1 MEDSDPLSSNG
12 DGVVECNLFFD
23 IQTESSKSRSTKTRQ
38 TCSIPIHQPFYPA
51 SEAVRVDMDGFVWGH
66 LSLQMQCSDDRSHLV
81 YRASLAGAYLT
92 LILPRKQKN
101 QGRDSGEE
109 RHAKKQV
116 TKFSLLRFAAL
127 LDDILG
133 ALRSLDSGDPSR
145 DHALSII
152 AAAGVLYCELEHVNQ
167 NFQSGKH
174 ELLYVSDPYYVNR
187 STASTEMCYLLFRV
201 MMICK
206 YP

>member
-12 DGVVECNLFFD
+12 DGIVECNLFFD
-23 IQTESSKSRSTKTRQ
+23 IQSESSKSRSTKARQ
-38 TCSIPIHQPFYPA
+38 ACSIPIRQPFYPA
-51 SEAVRVDMDGFVWGH
+51 SEAVRMDMDRFVWTH
-66 LSLQMQCSDDRSHLV
+66 LSLQMQGSDDRSHLV

-101 QGRDSGEE
+101 QGRNPGEE

-116 TKFSLLRFAAL
+116 TKFGLLRFAAL
-127 LDDILG
+127 LDDIVG
-133 ALRSLDSGDPSR
+133 ALRSLDSGGPGQ
-145 DHALSII
+145 DHALNII

-174 ELLYVSDPYYVNR
+174 ELLYVSDPY
-187 STASTEMCYLLFRV
+187 
-201 MMICK
+201 
-206 YP
+206 